1 MKANVLI
8 EGEGSYRGGK
18 IASLQ
23 RGREDSLCYS
33 GDP

>member
-8 EGEGSYRGGK
+8 EGSYRGGK